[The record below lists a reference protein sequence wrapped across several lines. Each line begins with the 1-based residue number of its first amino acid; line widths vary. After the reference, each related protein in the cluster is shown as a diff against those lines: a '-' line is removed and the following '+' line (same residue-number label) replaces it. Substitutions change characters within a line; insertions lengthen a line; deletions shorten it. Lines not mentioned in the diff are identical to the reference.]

1 MSEKIIHIVDENRFV
16 INIDKVQAILSY
28 EIIIDPS
35 KTSAGRCNFD
45 STFVPNELR
54 GKGLAEKLV
63 RHGLN
68 WAKSQ
73 GLQIEASC
81 WYVQK
86 FLTST

>member
-1 MSEKIIHIVDENRFV
+1 MSEKIAHQSDNHQFV
-16 INIDKVQAILSY
+16 INLGAAQALLTY
-28 EIIIDPS
+28 EILPS
-35 KTSAGRCNFD
+35 NTRLNNHNICNFTH
-45 STFVPNELR
+45 TFVPNELR

-63 RHGLN
+63 RHGIA

-86 FLTST
+86 FL